1 MNDDTSKPG
10 PSLVGNLGNYA
21 ELYPDIGRR
30 LREAEQ
36 NKHPEVRK
44 RLAALRAALAGRSGR
59 RLDYLAKTWGLT
71 PTEAR
76 LATFLTDGGSIATYA
91 ALFDVRVGTARSQL
105 KSVFAKMGVNRQTAL
120 TALVP
125 RA

>member
-36 NKHPEVRK
+36 NKNPEVRK
-44 RLAALRAALAGRSGR
+44 RLAALRAALEGRGGR

-76 LATFLTDGGSIATYA
+76 LAAFLTDGGSIATYA
-91 ALFDVRVGTARSQL
+91 ALFAVRVGTARSQL
-105 KSVFAKMGVNRQTAL
+105 KAVFAKMGVNRQAAL

-125 RA
+125 RG